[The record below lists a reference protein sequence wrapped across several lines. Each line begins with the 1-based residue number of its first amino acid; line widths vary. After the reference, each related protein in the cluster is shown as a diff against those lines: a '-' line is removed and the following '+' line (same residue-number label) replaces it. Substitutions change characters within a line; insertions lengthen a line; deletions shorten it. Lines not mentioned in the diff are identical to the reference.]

1 MFVCLLFV
9 LWCLTPLSTIFQ
21 LYRCYQCYWW
31 RKWEYP
37 EKKPW
42 PAVSRGGSGGGAHS
56 ERAAHPK
63 IGINMIFFWRK
74 IVIFHTKYPNNFRAS
89 LNVNKHKTKTKN
101 KLTKQN
107 TKKSRQRFTKH
118 FCNDGGNFHRNEILS
133 GSVNIRSYRTM
144 FVDDPF
150 TINITV
156 DTNT

>member
-1 MFVCLLFV
+1 MVFNATFNNISAISLLSV
-9 LWCLTPLSTIFQ
+9 LLVEKMGVPGEKTLT
-21 LYRCYQCYWW
+21 C
-31 RKWEYP
+31 RKQG
-37 EKKPW
+37 
-42 PAVSRGGSGGGAHS
+42 RIQRGGAHS
-56 ERAAHPK
+56 ARAAHPK